1 MCFFDIRLGFRSYI
15 VNNHLLWP
23 LVPEERDERKH
34 VGSQPGFATDGDDA
48 HTVSNA
54 RGSAYPAAGKPV
66 GGGQSTCGLA
76 YCETQQSEPHEHSD
90 QPACHDQQHYGGR
103 SPPLIH
109 SRRSMSFL
117 EYFHIFTTVHNT
129 ETCHI
134 T

>member
-1 MCFFDIRLGFRSYI
+1 MCFFYILLGFPLIYCQ
-15 VNNHLLWP
+15 NHLLWP

-34 VGSQPGFATDGDDA
+34 VGSQPGFATDGNDA

-54 RGSAYPAAGKPV
+54 RGSAYPAAGQPV
-66 GGGQSTCGLA
+66 GGGQSACGLA

-117 EYFHIFTTVHNT
+117 EYFHIFITVHNT